1 MAVDP
6 VIIGS
11 VAALAVLVLFSAMF
25 SATETAFT
33 SLNRIKLRKLAEE
46 GNRRAAKAN
55 RLLDNYEKLLTTILV
70 GNNLVNIT
78 ASSLSTVL
86 FTRLVGAEVGAVYA
100 TVIMLIVILACGEIT
115 PKCMAKARPEGFAL
129 WITPVISAISTVL
142 TPLTWI
148 FEKISQTVTDRVIR
162 KNGESPTL
170 TEDELVLMV
179 DEIKEEGTLE
189 EEESQ
194 LIKSAIRFDD
204 KTVDSI
210 LTPRVDVTAIEK
222 GSTME
227 ETRNVFLQSGFSR
240 LPVYDG
246 TIDKIIGVV
255 YSKDFFARYFLV
267 GRDESIR
274 PIVRRVRFIP
284 ESTTLAKALD
294 EIQRS
299 TVQMLVVV
307 DDYGGTVGIVALED
321 ILEELV
327 GEIWDESDEIQHDI
341 VSDADGGFT
350 VIGDADI
357 SDLMEEIGLR
367 IPLGDYDGTTVGGY
381 IQYRLQ
387 KPPIAGDT
395 VREGRLELTVT
406 SVRNRRVRLVK
417 ATVDPEEAQG
427 DSS

>member
-46 GNRRAAKAN
+46 GDRRAAKAN

-86 FTRLVGAEVGAVYA
+86 FTRLVGAEVGAIYA

-129 WITPVISAISTVL
+129 RITPVISAISTVL

-148 FEKISQTVTDRVIR
+148 FEKISQTVTDRVVR
-162 KNGESPTL
+162 KNGEVPTL

-179 DEIKEEGTLE
+179 DEIREEGTLE

-357 SDLMEEIGLR
+357 SDLMEEILEQT
-367 IPLGDYDGTTVGGY
+367 DF
-381 IQYRLQ
+381 
-387 KPPIAGDT
+387 AG
-395 VREGRLELTVT
+395 VKISRE
-406 SVRNRRVRLVK
+406 
-417 ATVDPEEAQG
+417 D
-427 DSS
+427 

>member
-100 TVIMLIVILACGEIT
+100 TAIMLIVILACGEIT

-148 FEKISQTVTDRVIR
+148 FEKISQSVTDRVIR

>member
-148 FEKISQTVTDRVIR
+148 FEKISQSVTDRVIR

-274 PIVRRVRFIP
+274 PIIRRVRFIP

-341 VSDADGGFT
+341 VSDVDGGFT

>member
-46 GNRRAAKAN
+46 GDRRAAKAN

-86 FTRLVGAEVGAVYA
+86 FTMLVGAEVGAVYA

-129 WITPVISAISTVL
+129 RITPVISAISTVL

-148 FEKISQTVTDRVIR
+148 FEKISQTVTDRVVR
-162 KNGESPTL
+162 KNGEVPTL

-179 DEIKEEGTLE
+179 DEIREEGTLE

>member
-46 GNRRAAKAN
+46 GDRRAAKAN

-86 FTRLVGAEVGAVYA
+86 FTRLVGAEVGAIYA

-129 WITPVISAISTVL
+129 RITPVISAISTVL

-148 FEKISQTVTDRVIR
+148 FEKISQTVTDRVVR
-162 KNGESPTL
+162 KNGEVPTL

-179 DEIKEEGTLE
+179 DEIREEGTLE

-350 VIGDADI
+350 IIGDADI

-367 IPLGDYDGTTVGGY
+367 IPLGDYDGTTVGGF

-427 DSS
+427 DST

>member
-46 GNRRAAKAN
+46 GDRRAAKAN

-129 WITPVISAISTVL
+129 RITSVISAISTVL

-148 FEKISQTVTDRVIR
+148 FEKISQTVTDRVVR

-274 PIVRRVRFIP
+274 PIIRRVRFIP

>member
-46 GNRRAAKAN
+46 GDRRAARAN

-129 WITPVISAISTVL
+129 RITPVISAISTVL

-148 FEKISQTVTDRVIR
+148 FEKISQTVTDRVVR
-162 KNGESPTL
+162 KNGEVPTL

-179 DEIKEEGTLE
+179 DEIREEGTLE

>member
-148 FEKISQTVTDRVIR
+148 FEKISQTVTDRVVR
-162 KNGESPTL
+162 KNGEVPTL

-179 DEIKEEGTLE
+179 DEIREEGTLE

>member
-46 GNRRAAKAN
+46 GDRRAAKAN

-86 FTRLVGAEVGAVYA
+86 FTRLVGAEVGAIYA

-129 WITPVISAISTVL
+129 RITPVISAISTVL

-148 FEKISQTVTDRVIR
+148 FEKISQTVTDRVVR
-162 KNGESPTL
+162 KNGEVPTL

-179 DEIKEEGTLE
+179 DEIREEGTLE

-367 IPLGDYDGTTVGGY
+367 IPLGDYDGTTVGGF

-427 DSS
+427 DST

>member
-148 FEKISQTVTDRVIR
+148 FEKISQSVTDRVIR

-274 PIVRRVRFIP
+274 PIIRRVRFIP

>member
-46 GNRRAAKAN
+46 GDRRAAKAN

-86 FTRLVGAEVGAVYA
+86 FTRLVGAEVGAIYA

-129 WITPVISAISTVL
+129 RITPVISAISTVL

-148 FEKISQTVTDRVIR
+148 FEKISQTVTDRVVR
-162 KNGESPTL
+162 KNGEVPTL

-179 DEIKEEGTLE
+179 DEIREEGTLE

-367 IPLGDYDGTTVGGY
+367 IPMGDYDGTTVGGY

>member
-1 MAVDP
+1 M
-6 VIIGS
+6 
-11 VAALAVLVLFSAMF
+11 
-25 SATETAFT
+25 
-33 SLNRIKLRKLAEE
+33 
-46 GNRRAAKAN
+46 
-55 RLLDNYEKLLTTILV
+55 
-70 GNNLVNIT
+70 
-78 ASSLSTVL
+78 L

-148 FEKISQTVTDRVIR
+148 FEKISQSVTDRVIR

>member
-46 GNRRAAKAN
+46 GDRRAAKAN

-86 FTRLVGAEVGAVYA
+86 FTRLVGAEVGAIYA

-129 WITPVISAISTVL
+129 RITPVISAISTVL

-148 FEKISQTVTDRVIR
+148 FEKISQTVTDRVVR
-162 KNGESPTL
+162 KNGEVPTL

-179 DEIKEEGTLE
+179 DEIREEGTLE

>member
-33 SLNRIKLRKLAEE
+33 SLNRIKLRKLAED

>member
-46 GNRRAAKAN
+46 GDRRAAKAN

-129 WITPVISAISTVL
+129 RITPVISAISTVL

-148 FEKISQTVTDRVIR
+148 FEKISQTVTDRVVR

-179 DEIKEEGTLE
+179 DEIREEGTLE

>member
-46 GNRRAAKAN
+46 GDRRAAKAN

-129 WITPVISAISTVL
+129 RITPVISAISTVL

-148 FEKISQTVTDRVIR
+148 FEKISQTVTDRVVR

-179 DEIKEEGTLE
+179 DEIREEGTLE

-367 IPLGDYDGTTVGGY
+367 IPMGDYDGTTVGGY

>member
-46 GNRRAAKAN
+46 GDRRAAKAN

-129 WITPVISAISTVL
+129 RITPVISAISTVL

-148 FEKISQTVTDRVIR
+148 FEKISQTVTDRVVR

-179 DEIKEEGTLE
+179 DEIREEGTLE

-395 VREGRLELTVT
+395 VREDRLELTVT

>member
-1 MAVDP
+1 MTVDP

-46 GNRRAAKAN
+46 GDRRAAKAN

-86 FTRLVGAEVGAVYA
+86 FTRLVGAEVGAIYA

-129 WITPVISAISTVL
+129 RITPVISAISTVL

-148 FEKISQTVTDRVIR
+148 FEKISQTVTDRVVR
-162 KNGESPTL
+162 KNGEVPTL

-179 DEIKEEGTLE
+179 DEIREEGTLE

>member
-179 DEIKEEGTLE
+179 DEIREEGTLE

-274 PIVRRVRFIP
+274 PIIRRVRFIP